1 MLTGAI
7 VRMPAEDLVE
17 MLAVA
22 GFDFVLLDCEHGPAD
37 AGDVRRHVTVADAYG
52 VHVLVRVGEH
62 DPRLATRA
70 LDQGAAGVVVPHV
83 DGRADAEAAVRAA
96 HYPPLGRRGFA
107 TYTRA
112 GRFGTVDPSAHRAR
126 LTDETL
132 VIGMI
137 ESPTGVRE
145 VSASL
150 AVDGLDGYLV
160 GPADLTTASGPED
173 PDLGTQI
180 QCVHTAGRAAGA
192 VRADIVS
199 TPEAAVAARAEG
211 CTLVIYN
218 LTAVLMATFRELL
231 RG

>member
-37 AGDVRRHVTVADAYG
+37 AGDVRRHVTVADAHG
-52 VHVLVRVGEH
+52 VHVLVRIGEN
-62 DPRLATRA
+62 DPGLAARC
-70 LDQGAAGVVVPHV
+70 LDQGAAGIVVPHV
-83 DGRADAEAAVRAA
+83 DGKADAEAAVRAA
-96 HYPPLGRRGFA
+96 HYPPLGQRGFA

-112 GRFGTVDPSAHRAR
+112 GSFGTVEPRAHQAR
-126 LTDETL
+126 LAEETL

-145 VSASL
+145 VASTL
-150 AVDGLDGYLV
+150 AAHGLDGYLV
-160 GPADLTTASGPED
+160 GPADLTAASGPGD
-173 PDLGTQI
+173 PDLTTQVTA
-180 QCVHTAGRAAGA
+180 VHAAGRAAGA
-192 VRADIVS
+192 IRADIVS
-199 TPEAAVAARAEG
+199 TPADAAAARAEG
-211 CTLVIYN
+211 CTLVVYN
-218 LTAVLMATFRELL
+218 LTAVLMSTFRELL